1 MNSQADIHVE
11 WNPRARAGETGGPD
25 RALDKIR
32 NQDVTPGPPRQMSAK
47 PAKRRKSDA
56 NGHFFAETAVSFALP
71 SPPQPAYPY
80 GSGMPVSAGT
90 DGSITFFDS
99 AETT

>member
-1 MNSQADIHVE
+1 
-11 WNPRARAGETGGPD
+11 
-25 RALDKIR
+25 
-32 NQDVTPGPPRQMSAK
+32 MSAK
-47 PAKRRKSDA
+47 PPKRRKSVA
-56 NGHFFAETAVSFALP
+56 NGRFFVETGIPFALP
-71 SPPQPAYPY
+71 SLPQPAYPD

>member
-1 MNSQADIHVE
+1 M
-11 WNPRARAGETGGPD
+11 G
-25 RALDKIR
+25 
-32 NQDVTPGPPRQMSAK
+32 AK
-47 PAKRRKSDA
+47 PEKRRKSAA
-56 NGHFFAETAVSFALP
+56 NGWFFSEMAVPFALP
-71 SPPQPAYPY
+71 SPPQPAYPD

>member
-1 MNSQADIHVE
+1 MTAPGIGSSQLPDYGIAA
-11 WNPRARAGETGGPD
+11 AR
-25 RALDKIR
+25 
-32 NQDVTPGPPRQMSAK
+32 PRQMGAK
-47 PAKRRKSDA
+47 LEKRRKSVA
-56 NGHFFAETAVSFALP
+56 NGRFFPETAIPFALP
-71 SPPQPAYPY
+71 SPPQPAYPD

>member
-1 MNSQADIHVE
+1 M
-11 WNPRARAGETGGPD
+11 G
-25 RALDKIR
+25 
-32 NQDVTPGPPRQMSAK
+32 AK
-47 PAKRRKSDA
+47 PEKRRKPAA
-56 NGHFFAETAVSFALP
+56 NGRRFAETAVPFALP
-71 SPPQPAYPY
+71 SPPQPAYPD